1 MIKFDDTV
9 KEILG
14 RPNFMCAAIAEE
26 LRKKGVEI
34 EHKSEAE
41 QARVLYW
48 MLEMYEKHGA
58 AWKTECNNYLNGKP

>member
-1 MIKFDDTV
+1 MIEFDDKV

-14 RPNFMCAAIAEE
+14 RPNFACGRIAEK
-26 LRKKGVEI
+26 LRQKGFEI
-34 EHKSEAE
+34 ECKAEAE

-58 AWKTECNNYLNGKP
+58 DWKTECNNYLKS